1 MLKLLKEHIWNK
13 RRRKV
18 PGLEIYQI
26 HDQSQPLIELQV
38 GERERDPKYP
48 KCPVNKLQQIITKI
62 QQSYTSVVEYTR
74 SSSDQE
80 QA

>member
-1 MLKLLKEHIWNK
+1 MLKLLKEHIWNI
-13 RRRKV
+13 RRQKV

-26 HDQSQPLIELQV
+26 HDQNKPLIELQV
-38 GERERDPKYP
+38 GERDPKYP
-48 KCPVNKLQQIITKI
+48 KCLVNKLQQIITKI